1 VRDRFINIFFAP
13 LARKK
18 PAEALKDAIVKN
30 ADAILDIN
38 RQQLDR
44 GLDSAGKS
52 LGKYKNFNYKKRW
65 APVDLLL
72 KGPFR
77 RKMFLTVDNK
87 QTTID
92 SEDFKR
98 DILVKR
104 KGKDIFGV
112 PKQLVDNVAA
122 IIEPD
127 FTENFRRQ

>member
-1 VRDRFINIFFAP
+1 MRDRFINIFFAP
-13 LARKK
+13 LEQKK
-18 PAEALKDAIVKN
+18 PVEALKAAIVKN
-30 ADAILDIN
+30 AEAILELN

-77 RKMFLTVDNK
+77 GKMFITVDDNA
-87 QTTID
+87 TTID
-92 SEDFKR
+92 SKDFKR

-104 KGKDIFGV
+104 KGEDIFGV
-112 PKQLVDNVAA
+112 PKQLVDSVAA

-127 FTENFRRQ
+127 FTENFRKQ